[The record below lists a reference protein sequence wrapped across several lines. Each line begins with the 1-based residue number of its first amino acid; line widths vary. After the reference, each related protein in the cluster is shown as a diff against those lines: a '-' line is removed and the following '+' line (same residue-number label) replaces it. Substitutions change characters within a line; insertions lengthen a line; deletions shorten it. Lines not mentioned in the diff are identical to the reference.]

1 MAIILDVVVV
11 LIAFIRYY
19 TVTSLTLGIQHTNQ
33 QQQLLIKYYCSK
45 CDTLLKTTRDDF
57 DTDFKFSNSQE
68 ECPCC
73 GSLIS
78 KTLRK
83 EKVHGTATTT
93 NMDLSSSSLCLLPP
107 PPKIQTAYEQFSNR
121 LTFGIEKID
130 SVLELTTGETVCI
143 VSTDHNNSNNKYAN
157 NILLSRLCVR
167 ALMLKRQGGFN
178 SPKVIFVD
186 AAGNTSDIY
195 QCVNFARQYGLNI
208 KKTLQS
214 IVVSRSFTMYQLA
227 NTIINDLP
235 KVLEQF
241 SGAKV
246 IVIGNLLSLFVN
258 DPQVQIKEA
267 KSLIRQIVNA
277 VKMYTHNNNILS
289 VISFSCCSNNT
300 KTYARLILER
310 IDKYIEITTRRGVG
324 EEDGNDKRKRKRK
337 NDDDLSIDIKI
348 KNDKNHSRQQQRS
361 VILQEKVLHLASRE

>member
-1 MAIILDVVVV
+1 MVF
-11 LIAFIRYY
+11 IAFIRYY
-19 TVTSLTLGIQHTNQ
+19 TVTSLTLGIQHTNQQQ

-57 DTDFKFSNSQE
+57 DIDFKFSNSQE

-83 EKVHGTATTT
+83 EKVKGNATTT
-93 NMDLSSSSLCLLPP
+93 NMDLSSSCICLL

-130 SVLELTTGETVCI
+130 SVLELTTGQTACI
-143 VSTDHNNSNNKYAN
+143 VSTDHNNKYAN

-167 ALMLKRQGGFN
+167 ALMSKRQGGFN

-186 AAGNTSDIY
+186 VAGNTSDIY

-277 VKMYTHNNNILS
+277 VKMYTYNNNILS

-348 KNDKNHSRQQQRS
+348 KNDKNHSLQQQRS
-361 VILQEKVLHLASRE
+361 VILQEKVLHLASIE

>member
-1 MAIILDVVVV
+1 MVF
-11 LIAFIRYY
+11 IAFIRYY

-33 QQQLLIKYYCSK
+33 QQQQQLLIKYYCSK
-45 CDTLLKTTRDDF
+45 CDTLLKTIRDDF
-57 DTDFKFSNSQE
+57 DIVFKFSNSQE

-167 ALMLKRQGGFN
+167 ALMLKIQGGFN
-178 SPKVIFVD
+178 SPEVIFVD

-277 VKMYTHNNNILS
+277 VKMYTYNNNILS

-324 EEDGNDKRKRKRK
+324 EEDGNDKPKRKRK

-348 KNDKNHSRQQQRS
+348 KNDKNHSRRRRQRS
-361 VILQEKVLHLASRE
+361 IILQEKVLHLASRE